1 MNAMFYTSFLKI
13 ILLFCGIFV
22 IFTSSYANSASGK
35 ILDTTGSTISQIT
48 PEIEDVEKNNKAFS
62 GEKWESKSWSLD
74 TELVK
79 TEEEEEEEQKLKQ
92 DINTYIIESY
102 KAQWS
107 KIIKDLSVKLT
118 KSIPAKD
125 DRKQA
130 YKKIRS
136 SLEIRLEKTG
146 KLKMSETKKLIL
158 KEFLSHMIDLLD
170 KKIDELN

>member
-1 MNAMFYTSFLKI
+1 MNASTYISFSKI
-13 ILLFCGIFV
+13 LLLFCGIFLV
-22 IFTSSYANSASGK
+22 CTNSYATSASGK
-35 ILDTTGSTISQIT
+35 ALDATGSTSAQILSGSDDT
-48 PEIEDVEKNNKAFS
+48 EKINKNILDD
-62 GEKWESKSWSLD
+62 KWESKTGSLD
-74 TELVK
+74 NDLTK

-118 KSIPAKD
+118 KSLPDKKD
-125 DRKQA
+125 RQEA

-136 SLEIRLEKTG
+136 SLETRLEKTG

-158 KEFLSHMIDLLD
+158 KEFLNHMIDLLD
-170 KKIDELN
+170 KKIEELN